1 MSKEP
6 RIQGKWVLMLM
17 LLLILCLLPSGNAQ
31 EDKQS
36 PFPNI
41 KELKSRV
48 EYANRHFAEGTTPGS
63 KTDRGQVYIGL
74 GPPDKIAKLRSRF
87 TTQSWHYRNVPD
99 IGTDI
104 EIQFVDV
111 LMNGEYKIVPW
122 SPVGDDKGSIED
134 RRKFEK
140 IQERIRE
147 ALKVVP
153 EN

>member
-1 MSKEP
+1 M
-6 RIQGKWVLMLM
+6 RM
-17 LLLILCLLPSGNAQ
+17 LLLLFCLIPSGNAQ
-31 EDKQS
+31 GDKQAS
-36 PFPNI
+36 LPNK

-48 EYANRHFAEGTTPGS
+48 EYADRHFAEGTTPGS

-74 GPPDKIAKLRSRF
+74 GPPDKIAKFRGRF
-87 TTQSWHYRNVPD
+87 PSQTWHYRNISD

-140 IQERIRE
+140 IQERIQTT
-147 ALKVVP
+147 LKNVP